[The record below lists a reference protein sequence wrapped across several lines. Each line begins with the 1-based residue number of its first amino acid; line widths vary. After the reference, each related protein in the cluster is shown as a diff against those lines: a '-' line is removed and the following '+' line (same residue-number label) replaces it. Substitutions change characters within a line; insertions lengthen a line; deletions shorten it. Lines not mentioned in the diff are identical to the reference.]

1 MKMNCINLVIDEEKC
16 IRCGLCVRDCTAG
29 VLEQAENEV
38 PKIAENGEKRCIKC
52 QHCLAVCPT
61 GALSIFGKNPQDSDS
76 IREVNSDD
84 VLNLIKSRR
93 SYRHYKQENLDK
105 ETMDKLKNMLNWV
118 PTGCNNHR
126 LHFAFIDDIAVMN
139 DFRGYVTS
147 TLIKILTKTP
157 VKPIMDKFGKY
168 KNSFLNG
175 EDVIFRGAP
184 HLIVACTP
192 IDAPCADID
201 PIIAL
206 SYFELYAQSLN
217 VATVWCGFAAI
228 CFKMFPELC
237 SQLKIPDGYKASYV
251 MLFGPRDIKYAR
263 TTQPEPY
270 TISTAEKGGR
280 NNMNIVDKVKRYFW
294 NFIR

>member
-1 MKMNCINLVIDEEKC
+1 MNCINLVIDEEKC
-16 IRCGLCVRDCTAG
+16 IRCGLCVKDCTAG

-38 PKIAENGEKRCIKC
+38 PKIAKNGEKRCIKC

>member
-1 MKMNCINLVIDEEKC
+1 MNCINLVIDEEKC
-16 IRCGLCVRDCTAG
+16 IRCGLCVKDCTAG

>member
-1 MKMNCINLVIDEEKC
+1 MNCINLVIDEEKC
-16 IRCGLCVRDCTAG
+16 IRCGLCVKDCTAG

-175 EDVIFRGAP
+175 EDVIFRGSP

>member
-1 MKMNCINLVIDEEKC
+1 MNCINLVIDEEKC
-16 IRCGLCVRDCTAG
+16 IRCGLCVKDCTAG

-105 ETMDKLKNMLNWV
+105 ETMYKLKNMLNWV

>member
-1 MKMNCINLVIDEEKC
+1 MNCIDLVIDENKC
-16 IRCGLCVRDCTAG
+16 THCGLCVKDCSAK
-29 VLEQAENEV
+29 VLEQNENEV
-38 PKIAENGEKRCIKC
+38 PHLAENGENRCIKC
-52 QHCLAVCPT
+52 QHCLAICPT

-76 IREVNSDD
+76 IKKIDSEA

-93 SYRHYKQENLDK
+93 SIRHYKSENLDK
-105 ETMDKLKNMLNWV
+105 ETLEKLKNMLNWV

-157 VKPIMDKFGKY
+157 IKLVVEKFGKY
-168 KNSFLNG
+168 KEAFLNG

-184 HLIVACTP
+184 HLIVACSP

-201 PIIAL
+201 PVIAL
-206 SYFELYAQSLN
+206 SYFELYAQSLG
-217 VATVWCGFAAI
+217 VGTVWCGFAEI
-228 CFKMFPELC
+228 CLKMFPELC
-237 SQLKIPDGYKASYV
+237 RQLQIPDRYKASYV
-251 MLFGPRDIKYAR
+251 MLFGPQDIKYSR

-270 TISTAEKGGR
+270 TISVAQKGGR
-280 NNMNIVDKVKRYFW
+280 KDMSILDKAKRYFW

>member
-1 MKMNCINLVIDEEKC
+1 MNCINLVIDEEKC
-16 IRCGLCVRDCTAG
+16 IRCGLCVKDCTAG

-38 PKIAENGEKRCIKC
+38 PKITENGEKRCIKC

>member
-1 MKMNCINLVIDEEKC
+1 MNCIDLVIDENKC
-16 IRCGLCVRDCTAG
+16 THCGLCVKDCSAK
-29 VLEQAENEV
+29 VLEQNENEV
-38 PKIAENGEKRCIKC
+38 PHLAENGENRCIKC
-52 QHCLAVCPT
+52 QHCLAICPT

-76 IREVNSDD
+76 IKKIDSEA

-93 SYRHYKQENLDK
+93 SIRHYKSENLDK
-105 ETMDKLKNMLNWV
+105 ETLEKLKNMLNWV

-147 TLIKILTKTP
+147 TLIKILTKTLIKP
-157 VKPIMDKFGKY
+157 VVEKFGKY
-168 KNSFLNG
+168 KEAFLNG

-184 HLIVACTP
+184 HLIVACSP

-201 PIIAL
+201 PVIAL
-206 SYFELYAQSLN
+206 SYFELYAQSLG
-217 VATVWCGFAAI
+217 VGTVWCGFAEI
-228 CFKMFPELC
+228 CLKMLPELC
-237 SQLKIPDGYKASYV
+237 RQLQIPDGYKASYV
-251 MLFGPRDIKYAR
+251 MLFGPQDIKYSR

-270 TISTAEKGGR
+270 TISVAQKGGR
-280 NNMNIVDKVKRYFW
+280 KDMSILDKAKRYFW